1 VKEGHDG
8 LVRAKAAR
16 PELILLDMMCAN
28 LEGTAILDRLKKA
41 PVTKSMR
48 WLSSQA
54 RLKKKRGRRVSGK
67 VSLVLDGDGRSLLT
81 DYCGSFGGTMT
92 RKCFHRLRRNAGVAV
107 RIRFVRPAGEAVSI
121 PHFDDSWCRL

>member
-1 VKEGHDG
+1 VKEGHEG

-54 RLKKKRGRRVSGK
+54 RLKKNRGRRVSGK

-81 DYCGSFGGTMT
+81 VLWIVWGDNDAEMLSPVEAECRSS
-92 RKCFHRLRRNAGVAV
+92 RANSLCSPSRRSCVN
-107 RIRFVRPAGEAVSI
+107 PS
-121 PHFDDSWCRL
+121 L